1 MPHLIIEVYTIDFL
15 NVGTGKDISIKEL
28 ATLIAKSMHTLGKFL
43 GIIQNQMELPKKQLN
58 IERIKKLGWSPKIS
72 LTQGIK
78 MTIKEYKK
86 SINTL

>member
-1 MPHLIIEVYTIDFL
+1 
-15 NVGTGKDISIKEL
+15 
-28 ATLIAKSMHTLGKFL
+28 MHTLGKISWDNL
-43 GIIQNQMELPKKQLN
+43 KPDGTPKKQLN
-58 IERIKKLGWSPKIS
+58 IERIKKLGWSPKKIS

>member
-1 MPHLIIEVYTIDFL
+1 MTFL

-28 ATLIAKSMHTLGKFL
+28 ATLIAKEYAYSGKISWDNSKPD
-43 GIIQNQMELPKKQLN
+43 GTPKKQLN

-78 MTIKEYKK
+78 MTIKEYKN